1 MREYEFTFVVQPEIT
16 EEGLEG
22 LCQKFEGALKKTGA
36 TRLFYEDWG
45 RRRLAYEIQKFQ
57 KGHYMVLHYLDVGVA
72 VPELERVARLEDSVL
87 RFLTVLADDSVTD
100 IEARKVEAV
109 ELEDD
114 RKKKAA
120 ERAVR
125 EAEEAAARIAEEEAA
140 RKEAAEQKARAE
152 AAEESAADEAADS
165 SAEDDEPEAEADE
178 PDEPSE
184 PEAKASEPEAK
195 ASEPGAEASEPEAKA
210 SAPAA
215 EADADEPS
223 AEAKAD
229 EPKPKPKAKAK
240 PKMKAKTKKKADE
253 PEAPKA
259 EESSD
264 DAGEQPA

>member
-1 MREYEFTFVVQPEIT
+1 VREYEFTFVVQPEIT

-22 LCQKFEGALKKTGA
+22 LCHKFEGALEKAGA

-57 KGHYMVLHYLDVGVA
+57 KGHYMVLHYLDVGAA
-72 VPELERVARLEDSVL
+72 VPAVERVARLEDSVL

-140 RKEAAEQKARAE
+140 RKEAAEQRAKAE
-152 AAEESAADEAADS
+152 AAEQSAEDEAEDS
-165 SAEDDEPEAEADE
+165 SAEVDVLEAEADE
-178 PDEPSE
+178 PDE
-184 PEAKASEPEAK
+184 ASEPEAK
-195 ASEPGAEASEPEAKA
+195 PSEPEAEASEPEAEA

-215 EADADEPS
+215 EADADEP
-223 AEAKAD
+223 KPK
-229 EPKPKPKAKAK
+229 PKPKPKAKPKTKAK
-240 PKMKAKTKKKADE
+240 TKAKTKKKADE
-253 PEAPKA
+253 PDAPEA

>member
-1 MREYEFTFVVQPEIT
+1 VREYEFTFVVQPEIT

-22 LCQKFEGALKKTGA
+22 LCHKFEGALEKAGA

-57 KGHYMVLHYLDVGVA
+57 KGHYMVLHYLDVGAA
-72 VPELERVARLEDSVL
+72 VPAVERVARLEDSVL

-140 RKEAAEQKARAE
+140 RKEAAEQKAKAE
-152 AAEESAADEAADS
+152 AAEQSAEDEAEDS
-165 SAEDDEPEAEADE
+165 SAEVDVLEAEADE
-178 PDEPSE
+178 PDEASEPEAKPSE
-184 PEAKASEPEAK
+184 PEAKPSEPEAK
-195 ASEPGAEASEPEAKA
+195 PSEPEAEASEPEAEA

-215 EADADEPS
+215 EADADEP
-223 AEAKAD
+223 KPK
-229 EPKPKPKAKAK
+229 PKPKPKAK
-240 PKMKAKTKKKADE
+240 PKTKAKTKKKADE
-253 PEAPKA
+253 PDAPEA

>member
-22 LCQKFEGALKKTGA
+22 LCHKFEGALEKAGA

-57 KGHYMVLHYLDVGVA
+57 KGHYMVLHYLDVGAA
-72 VPELERVARLEDSVL
+72 VPAVERVARLEDSVL

-140 RKEAAEQKARAE
+140 RKEAAEQKAKAE
-152 AAEESAADEAADS
+152 AAEQSAEDEAADS
-165 SAEDDEPEAEADE
+165 SAEVDVLEAEAAE
-178 PDEPSE
+178 PD
-184 PEAKASEPEAK
+184 
-195 ASEPGAEASEPEAKA
+195 EASEPEAKA

-215 EADADEPS
+215 EADAD
-223 AEAKAD
+223 ADAD

-240 PKMKAKTKKKADE
+240 PKTKAKTKKKADE
-253 PEAPKA
+253 PDAPEA